1 METREELKKKIA
13 LCDKLGAKRFQKV
26 VLKAEELKFRFLKD
40 IFPSLPERYE
50 KQLKRKRDKEL
61 SRATTDEEREKIIE
75 NYHKLLLEWKKELKR
90 EKNRNYHMDE
100 NAPTEILQYLEW
112 NKQVHKRGLI
122 TNAAVITGAAIL
134 LGAEPMI
141 AEVLIEQAP
150 EISAFISTHLPPVA
164 LSAIGLESIGA
175 FVNFQCMNL
184 QNSHIYRFKIMKD
197 RLEKKEQRRN
207 DDLVSK
213 YGALAPVYRRCR
225 EKSIELPT
233 IQDLINS
240 CETPEELQQLKQM
253 VQSRI
258 NANKKVEPT
267 PIQPKIETSDE
278 SQSSASP
285 QVPSCVER
293 KVNEELERMIQDSGT
308 PEKQAGVQKSIGG
321 KK

>member
-61 SRATTDEEREKIIE
+61 SRATTEEEREKIIE

-134 LGAEPMI
+134 LGAEPML

-267 PIQPKIETSDE
+267 PTQPKIETSDE
-278 SQSSASP
+278 SQSSTSP
-285 QVPSCVER
+285 QVSSCVER